1 MHTIGN
7 FIAGSFSPA
16 HGGRTISDYN
26 PATEA
31 ILATIPRSQGEDVER
46 AVNAAHSA
54 QDEWSK
60 LTLEQRAHWL
70 DKIADALEQKSELIA
85 NTESRDTGKPIAL
98 ARRVDAARS
107 VSNFRFFAEFGRQ
120 QTQQTFQMEDALN
133 VVHRSPVGTVGLITP
148 WNLPLYLL
156 TWKVA
161 PALLMGNTIVAKPS
175 EVTPLT
181 AHLLAETLLE
191 LGLPKGVFNLVHGL
205 GPEVGQAILEHPG
218 IKAISF
224 TGGTETGRIVART
237 AAPMFKKLS
246 LELGGKNA
254 TVVFADADM
263 EKAVEGAVRAAF
275 TNSGQVCLCGSR
287 IFIEEEIVEQ
297 FTRRFVEKVDAIRV
311 GNPMD
316 EETEMGTV
324 ISPEHLLKIES
335 YIDLAQKEGGV
346 ILTGGTRE
354 MTGYNGPDG
363 TGAFLR
369 PTVVGNLPH
378 TSRCAT
384 EEIFGPMVTLHAFS
398 TEQDALEMVNASE
411 YGLAGSVWTS
421 DIKRGQRFSTQID
434 SGIVWVNTWLHRD
447 LRTPFGGVK
456 NSGVGR
462 EGGQWSLDFFSE
474 LTNICIKDS
483 DEN

>member
-31 ILATIPRSQGEDVER
+31 ILATIPRSQREDVER

-191 LGLPKGVFNLVHGL
+191 LELPKGVFNLVHGL

-263 EKAVEGAVRAAF
+263 EKAVDGAVRAAF

-335 YIDLAQKEGGV
+335 YIDLALKEGGV

-384 EEIFGPMVTLHAFS
+384 EEIFGPMVTLHTFS

-421 DIKRGQRFSTQID
+421 DIERGQRFSTQID

>member
-1 MHTIGN
+1 MHSVEN
-7 FIAGSFSPA
+7 FIAGSFTPA
-16 HGGRTISDYN
+16 QSKQTINNFN
-26 PATEA
+26 PATEQ
-31 ILATIPRSQGEDVER
+31 IIATIPRSQKEDVEH
-46 AVNAAHSA
+46 AVTSAHSA
-54 QDEWSK
+54 QKEWSK
-60 LTLEQRAHWL
+60 LTLEQRADWL
-70 DKIADALEQKSELIA
+70 DKIADALEEKTEEIA
-85 NTESRDTGKPIAL
+85 HTESMDTGKPIAL

-107 VSNFRFFAEFGRQ
+107 VSNFRFFAAFGRQ
-120 QTQQTFQMEDALN
+120 LTQQTFQMDDAIN
-133 VVHRSPVGTVGLITP
+133 IVHRTPVGTVGLITP

-175 EVTPLT
+175 EITPLT
-181 AHLLAETLLE
+181 ANMLAQTFAE
-191 LGLPKGVFNLVHGL
+191 LGLPQGVFNLVHGL

-224 TGGTETGRIVART
+224 TGGTDTGRIVART

-254 TVVFADADM
+254 TVVFADADLDN
-263 EKAVEGAVRAAF
+263 AVDGAVRAAF

-287 IFIEEEIVEQ
+287 IFIESEIAEDFKQ
-297 FTRRFVEKVDAIRV
+297 KFIEKVRAIQL
-311 GNPMD
+311 GDPMD

-324 ISPEHLLKIES
+324 ISPEHLLKVES

-354 MTGYNGPDG
+354 MTGYYGPEG
-363 TGAFLR
+363 IGAYLR
-369 PTVVGNLPH
+369 PTVVDKLPH

-384 EEIFGPMVTLHAFS
+384 EEIFGPMVTLHSFT
-398 TEQDALEMVNASE
+398 TEHEVLEMINQSE

-421 DIKRGQRFSTQID
+421 NLERGQQFAQQIE

-474 LTNICIKDS
+474 LTNICVKETR
-483 DEN
+483 EN

>member
-1 MHTIGN
+1 MHTVEN
-7 FIAGSFSPA
+7 FIAGSFTPA
-16 HGGRTISDYN
+16 QCEQTIDNFN
-26 PATEA
+26 PATEQ
-31 ILATIPRSQGEDVER
+31 IVATIPRSQKEDVEH
-46 AVNAAHSA
+46 AVNSAHSA
-54 QDEWSK
+54 QKEWSQ
-60 LTLEQRAHWL
+60 LTLEQRADWL
-70 DKIADALEQKSELIA
+70 DKIADALEEKTEHIA
-85 NTESRDTGKPIAL
+85 QTESVDTGKPIAL

-107 VSNFRFFAEFGRQ
+107 VSNFRFFAAYGRQ
-120 QTQQTFQMEDALN
+120 QTQQRFQMEDALN
-133 VVHRSPVGTVGLITP
+133 IVHRSPVGTVGLITP

-175 EVTPLT
+175 EITPLT
-181 AHLLAETLLE
+181 AHLLAETLRDI
-191 LGLPKGVFNLVHGL
+191 GLPKGVFNLVHGL

-254 TVVFADADM
+254 TVVFADADF
-263 EKAVEGAVRAAF
+263 EKAVDGAVRAAF

-287 IFIEEEIVEQ
+287 IFIEEEIAEQ
-297 FTRRFVEKVDAIRV
+297 FKQRFVEKVQSIQI

-324 ISPEHLLKIES
+324 ISSEHLLKIES
-335 YIDLAQKEGGV
+335 YIELAQKEGGV

-354 MTGYNGPDG
+354 MTGYRGPDG
-363 TGAFLR
+363 IGAYLR
-369 PTVVGNLPH
+369 PTVVDKLSH
-378 TSRCAT
+378 TSRCAS
-384 EEIFGPMVTLHAFS
+384 EEIFGPMVTLHTFT
-398 TEQDALEMVNASE
+398 TEQEVLEMVNVSE

-421 DIKRGQRFSTQID
+421 NLERGQQFAEQIE

-474 LTNICIKDS
+474 LTNICIKEPS
-483 DEN
+483 EN